1 MVVRASIFVVASLAL
16 ALVGC
21 GSSSDSV
28 ASAPDAGASP
38 DAAPVGTGTP
48 DAAPP
53 PAVDSGAADAMSDS
67 APTEAGPMPRADLP
81 GVPCSDTIADVYV
94 TPTGLPPMDDG
105 HRGDIVRC
113 AEDFALEQSAAQ
125 AEVTAKGIAMTATT
139 GVTIYRVAFRT
150 MRSTGL
156 PGVSTARVYL
166 PHVPLALPIPLI
178 DAAHPTNGLA
188 SSCAPSKDSTSNE
201 DLALPWAALGYP
213 VIVPDYA
220 GLGNDDPV
228 QGYLDNHDTAYSTLD
243 GARAL
248 RKLMTPGVFSDSV
261 LLVGYSQGGGAALSA
276 QALARTYGL
285 DGTLVGIV
293 VFAPEWPTRLN
304 SFGYV
309 DMLNN
314 PTELTVE
321 TGISDSTV
329 YVMRQYAYYGLF
341 QGAANAAVSFPSG
354 EQSDISSAVTS
365 LCETPLGGVIQ
376 GAYTHLGDLI
386 DPTLRSTLVD
396 CIDGA
401 TCVDP
406 GKTYFDFLQQNFVT
420 ADPNGPPIL
429 YVQGLADPIMPP
441 ASEAACNIAKLQADG
456 VSPQV
461 CTDLEAIHTNVVG
474 RNMAFALQWAQAL
487 LGGDALP
494 ACPSSSGMPACTP

>member
-1 MVVRASIFVVASLAL
+1 MVVRASVPVLTWLAFAL
-16 ALVGC
+16 AGC
-21 GSSSDSV
+21 GSPSTST
-28 ASAPDAGASP
+28 AAPLDAGTPA
-38 DAAPVGTGTP
+38 DAAPVGTHDEDASAPPVDSSTP
-48 DAAPP
+48 DAAI
-53 PAVDSGAADAMSDS
+53 DS
-67 APTEAGPMPRADLP
+67 APQEAGPTARADLP
-81 GVPCSDTIADVYV
+81 GVPCNDTIADVYV
-94 TPTGLPPMDDG
+94 TPTGLPPMNDG
-105 HRGDIVRC
+105 HRGDVIRC
-113 AEDFALEQSAAQ
+113 AEDFALEQSSAQ
-125 AEVTAKGIAMTATT
+125 AEVVAKGIAMTATT

-150 MRSTGL
+150 MRSTGS

-178 DAAHPTNGLA
+178 DVAHPTNGLA

-248 RKLMTPGVFSDSV
+248 RKLMTPGVFSQSV

-276 QALARTYGL
+276 QALAKTYGL
-285 DGTLVGIV
+285 DGTLAGIV

-304 SFGYV
+304 SFGFV
-309 DMLNN
+309 DMLQN

-329 YVMRQYAYYGLF
+329 YVMRQYAYYGLY
-341 QGAANAAVSFPSG
+341 QGAANAGASFPSD
-354 EQSDISSAVTS
+354 EQSDISNAVTA
-365 LCETPLGGVIQ
+365 LCETDLGGVIQ

-396 CIDGA
+396 CINGGP
-401 TCVDP
+401 CVDP

-420 ADPNGPPIL
+420 ADPDGPPIL
-429 YVQGLADPIMPP
+429 YVQGLADPIMPA

-474 RNMAFALQWAQAL
+474 RNMAFALEWAQAL
-487 LGGDALP
+487 LAGASLP
-494 ACPSSSGMPACTP
+494 ACPSSAGMPACAP